1 MEAGET
7 KDLGTVDLKREP
19 VGRPI
24 ELDPL
29 AHTAPSAWRNRS
41 YSLYDRVTANGN
53 TYECTT
59 PGTSTAAPSGTN
71 PEPDTINPGGTAK
84 WRHVGPGA
92 VAAPAFVALKGDVMA
107 WSTPAVSSS
116 SSATMAVVAVTG
128 WLADTSAYPTTVSG
142 CGLEWTKQ
150 RGDYATSQQPNLLGA
165 EVWTAPISGAL
176 SSCSVTIT
184 PRSSGADAHGI
195 GALYVLDNAATE
207 IGVSGG
213 RAGNAGTPTSNTID
227 LSGVSGGSWIIFA
240 TMDVFDPVGSLIVPV
255 AGSVFDVDQ
264 SAKTEGIL
272 GEVSG
277 HAIAGGAG
285 SYSVGATSNDTLS
298 AVSAVEIKQAR

>member
-1 MEAGET
+1 
-7 KDLGTVDLKREP
+7 
-19 VGRPI
+19 
-24 ELDPL
+24 
-29 AHTAPSAWRNRS
+29 
-41 YSLYDRVTANGN
+41 
-53 TYECTT
+53 
-59 PGTSTAAPSGTN
+59 
-71 PEPDTINPGGTAK
+71 
-84 WRHVGPGA
+84 
-92 VAAPAFVALKGDVMA
+92 
-107 WSTPAVSSS
+107 
-116 SSATMAVVAVTG
+116 MAVVAVTG

-255 AGSVFDVDQ
+255 AGSVFDVDRF
-264 SAKTEGIL
+264 AKTEGIL